1 MLNNLRLDTPK
12 ILLMSIFSLLL
23 FFQISYFY
31 IFIFVLF
38 LTKKY
43 KIIDNQKV
51 FFLANTLIFYLLRMV
66 FSLSSNFDIFWN
78 QLSLYNFSYSNT
90 RFFDLQQN
98 LVSMKCILGNV
109 ERYYYKFSTTSYVS
123 CPYSA
128 KYGPLSTKV
137 PFFGDIWIA
146 TLILSFCVLVTY
158 LYIYKLVLD
167 KSENYFFI
175 TVLFLSP
182 SSNFIIERMNIDVFI
197 YLVGFICL
205 INYKKYPKVNSF
217 LLLIM
222 ALYKLHPLGFLLG
235 LTLYFAIKM
244 ERKYFQ
250 INFNSVVLFF
260 VIYFIDAIVY
270 RNILATEWRPA
281 DLRTTFGL
289 LSDSLILSK
298 NLNFDISLL
307 YMALCILI
315 FLLSIYFRRIHYEL
329 FIDIDEEYSLI
340 FYSFS
345 FLILINFLY
354 ANYDYRIALFMPVSF
369 LIYMKGKTNIYPLH
383 YFIFLMPIG
392 LEITSLD
399 NRFVV
404 IDNMLS
410 VVGRISIYMLIG
422 FLVANIIKNIQDTSL
437 RNIYKFV
444 MKND

>member
-1 MLNNLRLDTPK
+1 
-12 ILLMSIFSLLL
+12 
-23 FFQISYFY
+23 
-31 IFIFVLF
+31 
-38 LTKKY
+38 
-43 KIIDNQKV
+43 
-51 FFLANTLIFYLLRMV
+51 
-66 FSLSSNFDIFWN
+66 
-78 QLSLYNFSYSNT
+78 
-90 RFFDLQQN
+90 
-98 LVSMKCILGNV
+98 
-109 ERYYYKFSTTSYVS
+109 
-123 CPYSA
+123 
-128 KYGPLSTKV
+128 
-137 PFFGDIWIA
+137 
-146 TLILSFCVLVTY
+146 
-158 LYIYKLVLD
+158 
-167 KSENYFFI
+167 
-175 TVLFLSP
+175 
-182 SSNFIIERMNIDVFI
+182 
-197 YLVGFICL
+197 
-205 INYKKYPKVNSF
+205 
-217 LLLIM
+217 M

-235 LTLYFAIKM
+235 LTLYFAIKR

-315 FLLSIYFRRIHYEL
+315 FLLSMYFRRMHYEL

-354 ANYDYRIALFMPVSF
+354 ANYDYRIAIFMPVSF